1 MERSVL
7 DAVPVDLPDVK
18 VFLYLLDS
26 TRDYVVSSTPNTI
39 TFRFALLLAVR
50 LIISCSRKDWL
61 TLSSKASQNDLSISV
76 TTLPG
81 ASGVPRWSSLNTA
94 IF

>member
-1 MERSVL
+1 MEWSIL
-7 DAVPVDLPDVK
+7 DAVPVDLPNVK

-50 LIISCSRKDWL
+50 LIHFLAQKDWL
-61 TLSSKASQNDLSISV
+61 TLSSKVSQNDLSMSV